1 MSTREILSIVPA
13 PANCFVLFRME
24 EKGKRLLHR
33 VPCHFFG
40 TFKPT
45 GEGGSV
51 GAGPLEAGE
60 SGHLSPAVDNASYF
74 GYRVGEWVF
83 SRADG
88 SYRTPG
94 INHDEE
100 TEPVERP

>member
-13 PANCFVLFRME
+13 PASCFVLYRMDD
-24 EKGKRLLHR
+24 KGRRYLHR

-40 TFKPT
+40 TFREANGT
-45 GEGGSV
+45 V
-51 GAGPLEAGE
+51 AAGPLEAGE
-60 SGHLSPAVDNASYF
+60 AGFLSPAVDNGSYF
-74 GYRVGEWVF
+74 GYRVGEWVY

-100 TEPVERP
+100 TEAIERP